1 MCDPPNV
8 EEVAEVLYS
17 VTDWYSVGLKLGVP
31 TTELDDI
38 RCTGGS
44 KEKKKALA
52 RVWLEQGSNGEGEQG
67 ESPSW
72 SCLHT
77 VLSEL
82 NMVKAVELIDK
93 RFSEC

>member
-8 EEVAEVLYS
+8 EDVAEVLYS

-38 RCTGGS
+38 RCTGSS

-52 RVWLEQGSNGEGEQG
+52 RVWLEQGSDGGGEQG

-72 SCLHT
+72 SHLHT

-82 NMVKAVELIDK
+82 NMIKAVDLINK
-93 RFSEC
+93 GFSEC